1 MPDESDFRGDS
12 RKPIWQGRGYPA
24 KYAEHPVVCVS
35 WEDASAYCAWA
46 GLALPTEAQWERG
59 ARGPENLLY
68 PWGDTWDGNKCQ
80 SHHTNLSTTCPVW
93 LYPQGASGFGT
104 LNQSGNVWEWC
115 QDWYDSEYYSNSPDR
130 NPEGPTTGGLRVV
143 RGGSMINP
151 RPSAAFRTAELPG
164 KGYISGYHHGDLGF
178 RPCLPLN
185 QSNGPREN
193 DNSH

>member
-104 LNQSGNVWEWC
+104 LNQSGNVDEWC
-115 QDWYDSEYYSNSPDR
+115 RDWFDYDYYRNSPAR
-130 NPEGPTTGGLRVV
+130 NPDGPTGGSSRVNRGGNWREVRKEYLRVTV
-143 RGGSMINP
+143 RDTGNP
-151 RPSAAFRTAELPG
+151 AERIVT
-164 KGYISGYHHGDLGF
+164 YGF
-178 RPCLPLN
+178 RPCLPP
-185 QSNGPREN
+185 GK
-193 DNSH
+193 